1 MKLFQLK
8 LNYSHI
14 KKNHKS
20 YYLMYVYTYYCL
32 GFLLWYRIVFFVHAS
47 HSVPIDVVLLLQ
59 IIWTTIHHNFH
70 TKPKV
75 RQATPSHQNQNIKKE
90 YKFML

>member
-32 GFLLWYRIVFFVHAS
+32 GFLLWYRIVIFLYMPRT
-47 HSVPIDVVLLLQ
+47 SVPIDVVLCSKL
-59 IIWTTIHHNFH
+59 WTMDFYHHNFIYNQDKRKYRKQLQV
-70 TKPKV
+70 TKTK
-75 RQATPSHQNQNIKKE
+75 I
-90 YKFML
+90 